1 MKQEFYV
8 GQEVRIRDW
17 DDMAQEFRI
26 ENGDIM
32 CTAVFVPMMSF
43 LCGKVFIIE
52 KINKDIVLLKD
63 APHVF
68 TYSVDMIEPAEN
80 SFNEPFDEIA
90 FERMLDDEL

>member
-17 DDMAQEFRI
+17 DDMAQEFGI
-26 ENGDIM
+26 ENDDIM
-32 CTAVFVPMMSF
+32 CTAVFIPEMRY
-43 LCGKVFIIE
+43 LCEKVFIIE
-52 KINKDIVLLKD
+52 EINKDIVLLKD
-63 APHVF
+63 APDAYI
-68 TYSVDMIEPAEN
+68 YSVDMIEPAKN